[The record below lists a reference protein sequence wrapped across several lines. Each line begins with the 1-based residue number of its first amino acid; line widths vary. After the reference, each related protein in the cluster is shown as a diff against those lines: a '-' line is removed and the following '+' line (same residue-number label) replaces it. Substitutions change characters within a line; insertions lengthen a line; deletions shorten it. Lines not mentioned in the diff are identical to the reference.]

1 MQGVVYINS
10 GFSLNGCFVQYEN
23 HKERKL
29 NHSTFSWLHAVLMDK
44 KFSKTSKMLVFL
56 FTRLIVHGMI
66 MIINTIK
73 NDVSNVKGKKRKM
86 STHAKEAQQDL
97 EKAKARSKPLAAV
110 SVLVIGLGFLVFAL
124 VLSIS
129 YGAAQID
136 FKTVWQ
142 AVFSFNPALTEHQI
156 IQEIRLPRA
165 LGAALVGSF
174 LAVSGA
180 IMQGMTRN
188 ALAEPSIMGVMDG
201 AALAIAIMFAF
212 AAHVSGFHLMVA
224 SFIGAGAG
232 AAFVFAIGSLARG
245 GLTPAKLAL
254 AGVTV
259 GAFLSAI
266 SSGIAI
272 HFDVAQ
278 DISFWF
284 AGGLSGMNW
293 TNIKLI
299 VPVAMIG
306 LLLALALSKSVTVL
320 SLGEDVARGLGQR
333 IFLVKTLGVVAV
345 LLLTGA
351 GVAVAGSIGFV
362 GLVIPHIT
370 RGLVGVDYRYI
381 IPCSAVLGALLLV
394 LADLAA
400 RLVNAPYETPVGA
413 MTALIGVPFFLYLAR
428 REGRGLS

>member
-1 MQGVVYINS
+1 M
-10 GFSLNGCFVQYEN
+10 
-23 HKERKL
+23 
-29 NHSTFSWLHAVLMDK
+29 
-44 KFSKTSKMLVFL
+44 
-56 FTRLIVHGMI
+56 
-66 MIINTIK
+66 
-73 NDVSNVKGKKRKM
+73 GKQ
-86 STHAKEAQQDL
+86 SAETTL
-97 EKAKARSKPLAAV
+97 EKAKEKSKPLGAV
-110 SVLVIGLGFLVFAL
+110 FVGLIGLAL
-124 VLSIS
+124 LIVALLFSIS

-136 FKTVWQ
+136 LKTVWQ
-142 AVFSFNPALTEHQI
+142 AVFQFDQSITDHQI

-212 AAHVSGFHLMVA
+212 GASVSGVSLMFA
-224 SFIGAGAG
+224 AFIGAGAG
-232 AAFVFAIGSLARG
+232 AAFVFAVGSLARG
-245 GLTPAKLAL
+245 GLSPAKLAL

-272 HFDVAQ
+272 HFNVAQ

-284 AGGLSGMNW
+284 AGGLAGMNW
-293 TNIKLI
+293 YNIRLI
-299 VPVAMIG
+299 IPVAIVG
-306 LLLALALSKSVTVL
+306 LGFAFALSRSVTVL

-333 IFLVKTLGVVAV
+333 ILLIKTLGVIVV

-351 GVAVAGSIGFV
+351 GVAVAGAIGFI

-394 LADLAA
+394 SADLAA

-428 REGRGLS
+428 REGRGLK

>member
-1 MQGVVYINS
+1 MGRQS
-10 GFSLNGCFVQYEN
+10 
-23 HKERKL
+23 
-29 NHSTFSWLHAVLMDK
+29 AV
-44 KFSKTSKMLVFL
+44 T
-56 FTRLIVHGMI
+56 T
-66 MIINTIK
+66 
-73 NDVSNVKGKKRKM
+73 
-86 STHAKEAQQDL
+86 L
-97 EKAKARSKPLAAV
+97 EKAKARSKPSHAI
-110 SVLVIGLGFLVFAL
+110 LVIGFGFVLLTAAL

-129 YGAAQID
+129 FGAANISVGTIWD
-136 FKTVWQ
+136 AIT
-142 AVFSFNPALTEHQI
+142 AFNPTLTEHQI
-156 IQEIRLPRA
+156 IYDIRIPRA

-188 ALAEPSIMGVMDG
+188 PLGEPSIMGVMDG

-212 AAHVSGFHLMVA
+212 SASISGTSLMVA
-224 SFIGAGAG
+224 AFIGAGAG
-232 AAFVFAIGSLARG
+232 AAFVFFIGSFARG

-272 HFDVAQ
+272 HFNVAQ

-284 AGGLSGMNW
+284 AGGLAGMSWSN
-293 TNIKLI
+293 LQMI
-299 VPVAMIG
+299 VPVAIG
-306 LLLALALSKSVTVL
+306 GLTLAIILSRSVTVL
-320 SLGEDVARGLGQR
+320 SLGEDVAKGLGQR
-333 IFLVKTLGVVAV
+333 IRLIKTLGVIVV

-351 GVAVAGSIGFV
+351 GVAVAGAIGFI

-400 RLVNAPYETPVGA
+400 RIINAPFETPVGA

-428 REGRGLS
+428 RDGRKL